1 MGAATPHPP
10 PPPPPPSCPS
20 KSSEEEQSRSP
31 PRRYVSRSL
40 SLARSRFARV
50 NGGYR
55 ARACVWCVWCVCAR
69 VVAPP
74 LHVSVASSTSSR
86 PRLSRSRRIN
96 GGRGVPFRAWTCK
109 NDRRRTRFGRD
120 AEFPR
125 RARGT
130 PSRSIMRDMAGKIAE
145 LKFEAPLARFEEE
158 DTASLKNMNLLTE
171 QLLDASLDTS
181 FSENCNANEPPTTHE
196 NGTDILQEGTFSPFS
211 GSLED
216 LVNTFDEKITSCF
229 RDYGTDVESLA
240 PVQVRTQEEIMNE
253 CQMWWT
259 ITGTFGNILPIDWS
273 KSYARKMHMPAL
285 NLNEAP
291 ASTERP
297 ELEDLS
303 SEDEAVATDLDMHAL
318 ILSSSTDT
326 HSPEEPMKTAEE
338 VLREIDDI
346 MQESPSMERSPDSEG
361 SLLDSDEALER
372 SREVLGSPLHEKKL
386 KQLSSSQ
393 LTELFGEM
401 ESLVAAL
408 SETLIAELAL
418 RDELEYEKELKNQF
432 ISLLLAVQNR
442 RRQHHVTKKRNQMQ
456 NGTSPLPQHRS
467 LQEPKYLTTVIPYH
481 TDSGPPDNQALQV
494 LIKILKAISEDSPT
508 VPTLLTDYIL
518 KVLCP
523 T

>member
-1 MGAATPHPP
+1 
-10 PPPPPPSCPS
+10 
-20 KSSEEEQSRSP
+20 
-31 PRRYVSRSL
+31 
-40 SLARSRFARV
+40 
-50 NGGYR
+50 
-55 ARACVWCVWCVCAR
+55 
-69 VVAPP
+69 
-74 LHVSVASSTSSR
+74 
-86 PRLSRSRRIN
+86 
-96 GGRGVPFRAWTCK
+96 
-109 NDRRRTRFGRD
+109 
-120 AEFPR
+120 
-125 RARGT
+125 
-130 PSRSIMRDMAGKIAE
+130 MRDMAGKIAE

-171 QLLDASLDTS
+171 QLLDASLDAS
-181 FSENCNANEPPTTHE
+181 FGENCNANEPPTTHE

-326 HSPEEPMKTAEE
+326 HSPEEPLKTAEE

-372 SREVLGSPLHEKKL
+372 SREVLGSPLHEKNVFLEL

-442 RRQHHVTKKRNQMQ
+442 RRQHHVTKKRGQMQ

-481 TDSGPPDNQALQV
+481 TDSGPLDNQALQV

>member
-1 MGAATPHPP
+1 
-10 PPPPPPSCPS
+10 
-20 KSSEEEQSRSP
+20 
-31 PRRYVSRSL
+31 
-40 SLARSRFARV
+40 
-50 NGGYR
+50 
-55 ARACVWCVWCVCAR
+55 
-69 VVAPP
+69 
-74 LHVSVASSTSSR
+74 
-86 PRLSRSRRIN
+86 
-96 GGRGVPFRAWTCK
+96 
-109 NDRRRTRFGRD
+109 
-120 AEFPR
+120 
-125 RARGT
+125 
-130 PSRSIMRDMAGKIAE
+130 MRDMAGKIAE

-171 QLLDASLDTS
+171 QLLDTSLNTNYG
-181 FSENCNANEPPTTHE
+181 ENCNANEPATTHE

-229 RDYGTDVESLA
+229 RDYGTNVESLA

-291 ASTERP
+291 VSQERP

-326 HSPEEPMKTAEE
+326 HSPEEPLKTAEE

-346 MQESPSMERSPDSEG
+346 MQESPSMERSPDSDG

-372 SREVLGSPLHEKKL
+372 SREVLCSPLHEKKL
-386 KQLSSSQ
+386 KQFTSSQ
-393 LTELFGEM
+393 LTELLGEM
-401 ESLVAAL
+401 ESLVGAL

-467 LQEPKYLTTVIPYH
+467 LQESKYLTTVIPYH

-518 KVLCP
+518 KEQFFKVPWANLVALFTIGTVSTGYVIHYSVQNRLRRSITYKKALDIFYNKEETLNRLGKP
-523 T
+523 IQEGKITIKENENNIKRFSVNVKGSKSKGILNFEYQVQPDKTNEIKKAEIQFNNIPHETVVIHNIY